1 MEASLLAFIQ
11 SALAYL
17 ALPQVGLSAIFVIAL
32 VSATLLPLG
41 SEPAVF
47 AYIKVAPDMF
57 WPAVLIATAGNT
69 IGGVV
74 TYGMGW
80 AAKRAADRIRHRDAS
95 TTQTGNASATQ
106 EATAAQAAPAAQATT
121 AATAPATAA
130 TATTASAVAPGGRW
144 HQRSHAWLDRAGPP
158 ALLLAW
164 LPVIGDPLCAVAG
177 WLQLR
182 FWPSV
187 FYMTI
192 GKFGRYVVM
201 TGGLLWLFPGA

>member
-69 IGGVV
+69 IGGVI

-80 AAKRAADRIRHRDAS
+80 AAKRAADRIRHRDAAA
-95 TTQTGNASATQ
+95 THTGDASAASAAPAASA
-106 EATAAQAAPAAQATT
+106 ATAAQT
-121 AATAPATAA
+121 
-130 TATTASAVAPGGRW
+130 AVAPGGRW

-187 FYMTI
+187 IYMTI

-201 TGGLLWLFPGA
+201 TGGLLWLFPSA

>member
-1 MEASLLAFIQ
+1 MEASLLGFIQ
-11 SALAYL
+11 NALAYL

-69 IGGVV
+69 IGGVI

-80 AAKRAADRIRHRDAS
+80 AAKRAADRIRHRDAAG
-95 TTQTGNASATQ
+95 TQTEDASA
-106 EATAAQAAPAAQATT
+106 
-121 AATAPATAA
+121 
-130 TATTASAVAPGGRW
+130 APGGRW

-187 FYMTI
+187 IYMTI

-201 TGGLLWLFPGA
+201 TGGLLWLFPNA

>member
-69 IGGVV
+69 IGGVM

-80 AAKRAADRIRHRDAS
+80 AAKRAADRIRHRDAAA
-95 TTQTGNASATQ
+95 THTPDASA
-106 EATAAQAAPAAQATT
+106 ASAASA
-121 AATAPATAA
+121 ATAA
-130 TATTASAVAPGGRW
+130 TAAQTAVAPGGRW

-187 FYMTI
+187 IYMTI

>member
-1 MEASLLAFIQ
+1 MEASLLAFVQ

-95 TTQTGNASATQ
+95 ATQTGDASVAQ

-121 AATAPATAA
+121 EA
-130 TATTASAVAPGGRW
+130 TATTAAAVAPGGRW

-187 FYMTI
+187 VYMTI

>member
-69 IGGVV
+69 IGGVM

-80 AAKRAADRIRHRDAS
+80 AAKRAADRIRHRDAAA
-95 TTQTGNASATQ
+95 THTPDASAASAASA
-106 EATAAQAAPAAQATT
+106 ATAAQT
-121 AATAPATAA
+121 
-130 TATTASAVAPGGRW
+130 AVAPGGRW

-187 FYMTI
+187 IYMTI

>member
-1 MEASLLAFIQ
+1 MEASLLAFVQ

-95 TTQTGNASATQ
+95 ATQTGDASVAQ
-106 EATAAQAAPAAQATT
+106 EATAAQATT
-121 AATAPATAA
+121 EA
-130 TATTASAVAPGGRW
+130 TATTAAAVAPGGRW

-187 FYMTI
+187 VYMTI

>member
-1 MEASLLAFIQ
+1 MEASLLAFVQ

-95 TTQTGNASATQ
+95 ATQTGDASAAQ
-106 EATAAQAAPAAQATT
+106 E
-121 AATAPATAA
+121 AA
-130 TATTASAVAPGGRW
+130 TATTAAAVAPGGRW

-187 FYMTI
+187 VYMTI